1 MILYSFIIF
10 STITVVIYL
19 SFYSYFKSNNFSK
32 KKIKIKL
39 GFLVLIFST
48 VCIFFY
54 FKTSNF
60 WIGNSLLEKIAY
72 KTKVT
77 NKDANKIAIL
87 NQAKVRL
94 IKALEEDP
102 KNLELLLQLAET
114 TFILGFYEESIN
126 LYKKASYL
134 DPENL
139 EIKKA
144 EMRVRLVIENNN
156 VSSETINLIRN
167 ILKEDPNNMLAL
179 YVIGNYEYERKND
192 TAALKFFE
200 NLKPLLKEESQ
211 EYNEINNKILDIE
224 KRYEKNNR

>member
-10 STITVVIYL
+10 STITVVICF
-19 SFYSYFKSNNFSK
+19 SFYNYFKSNNFSK

-39 GFLVLIFST
+39 GFIVLIFST
-48 VCIFFY
+48 VCVFFY

-94 IKALEEDP
+94 IKELEEDP
-102 KNLELLLQLAET
+102 TNLELLLQLAET

-126 LYKKASYL
+126 SYKKASYL

-179 YVIGNYEYERKND
+179 YVMGNYEYERKND
-192 TAALKFFE
+192 TVALKLFE

-211 EYNEINNKILDIE
+211 EYNEINKKILDIE

>member
-10 STITVVIYL
+10 STITVVICF
-19 SFYSYFKSNNFSK
+19 SFYNYFKSNNFSK

-39 GFLVLIFST
+39 GFLILIFST
-48 VCIFFY
+48 VCVFFY

-94 IKALEEDP
+94 IKELEEDP
-102 KNLELLLQLAET
+102 TNLELLLQLAET

-211 EYNEINNKILDIE
+211 EYNEINKKILDIE

>member
-1 MILYSFIIF
+1 M
-10 STITVVIYL
+10 
-19 SFYSYFKSNNFSK
+19 
-32 KKIKIKL
+32 
-39 GFLVLIFST
+39 LIFST

-114 TFILGFYEESIN
+114 TFILGFYEESIY

-179 YVIGNYEYERKND
+179 YVIGNYEYESKND

-200 NLKPLLKEESQ
+200 NLKSLLKEESQ
-211 EYNEINNKILDIE
+211 EYNEINKKILDIE
-224 KRYEKNNR
+224 KR

>member
-10 STITVVIYL
+10 STITVVICF
-19 SFYSYFKSNNFSK
+19 SFYNYFKSNNFSK

-48 VCIFFY
+48 VCVFFY

-94 IKALEEDP
+94 IKELEEDP
-102 KNLELLLQLAET
+102 TNLELLLQLAET
-114 TFILGFYEESIN
+114 TFILGFYEESIK

-192 TAALKFFE
+192 TAALKLFE

-211 EYNEINNKILDIE
+211 EYNEINKKILDIE